1 MAKFGLLVRL
11 EAKPGKQEEL
21 AEFLKSALPLAL
33 QELFTINW
41 FAYQAGP
48 NTFGIFDTFDT
59 EEGRS
64 QHLKGPIA
72 EALLAHAPGLL
83 ASGPVIEP
91 VELLASK

>member
-33 QELFTINW
+33 QEIFTIHW
-41 FAYQAGP
+41 FAFQTGP
-48 NTFGIFDTFDT
+48 DTFGIFDTFDT
-59 EEGRS
+59 EEDRS
-64 QHLKGPIA
+64 SHLKGPIA
-72 EALLAHAPGLL
+72 EALLAHAPELL

-91 VELLASK
+91 ADLLASK